1 MLGSILLSDRSL
13 YALVIEEGLRAVAAP
28 IHGAANVGTAAI
40 NVSAHASR
48 VSMVAMRGR
57 ILPALLETA
66 RQIEADL
73 HAQSSP

>member
-1 MLGSILLSDRSL
+1 
-13 YALVIEEGLRAVAAP
+13 
-28 IHGAANVGTAAI
+28 
-40 NVSAHASR
+40 
-48 VSMVAMRGR
+48 MVAMRGR